1 MEKLFDSLKSKYQNN
16 LQSMRSSKFVFDY
29 VKLLYY
35 KCHEIN
41 LNHGGSYIDSL
52 DWIKKQKTTINPI
65 NKKDSKYFQYSV
77 TFTLN
82 YEELKWDPQR
92 ITKFK
97 PFTNKCS
104 CEGINCPSE
113 KYPCKT
119 FDKNNVTI
127 ALNVLYAKKDKI
139 YILLMFQ
146 IIT

>member
-1 MEKLFDSLKSKYQNN
+1 MSWNKSK
-16 LQSMRSSKFVFDY
+16 SWWIIHRFSW
-29 VKLLYY
+29 
-35 KCHEIN
+35 
-41 LNHGGSYIDSL
+41 L
-52 DWIKKQKTTINPI
+52 DKKQKTTINPI

-104 CEGINCPSE
+104 CEGINYPSE
-113 KYPCKT
+113 KYRWKT